1 MEDERQGTG
10 LVSSLPL
17 AASESTAP
25 DACTCCENNAG
36 PGGSRNERW
45 LRDSRY
51 ARWLAW
57 ASLAWMTAE
66 GAIGLVAGITA
77 GSIALTGW
85 ALGSVVE
92 GLASIIVV
100 WRFTGARTM
109 SESAERQA
117 QRGIAISFWLLA
129 PYIAIQAV
137 LDLAGR
143 HPAAT
148 TILGIALTASSVV
161 IMPALGI
168 TKQRLGQRLGSGATA
183 GEGIQNLM
191 CAAQAAA
198 VLVGLAVVAI
208 WPAGWPIDPVI
219 ALGIAAW
226 SAWEGRQA
234 WRGDG
239 CC

>member
-1 MEDERQGTG
+1 MEDERRGTG
-10 LVSSLPL
+10 PVSLLPL
-17 AASESTAP
+17 TAAGSVHS
-25 DACTCCENNAG
+25 DACSSCEDYAD
-36 PGGSRNERW
+36 PGSSRDEGW
-45 LRDSRY
+45 VQYSRY

-66 GAIGLVAGITA
+66 GTIGLVAGVTA
-77 GSIALTGW
+77 GSIALVGW
-85 ALGSVVE
+85 ALGSAVE

-109 SESAERQA
+109 SESAERRA
-117 QRGIAISFWLLA
+117 QRAVAISFWLLA
-129 PYIAIQAV
+129 PYIAIEAV
-137 LDLAGR
+137 HYLAG
-143 HPAAT
+143 HHQAAT
-148 TILGIALTASSVV
+148 TILGIALTASSVI
-161 IMPALGI
+161 IMPVLGI
-168 TKQRLGQRLGSGATA
+168 TKQRLGRRLGSGATA
-183 GEGIQNLM
+183 GEGTQNLM

-234 WRGDG
+234 WQGDS

>member
-1 MEDERQGTG
+1 MEDERHGTG

-17 AASESTAP
+17 AAAESTAP
-25 DACTCCENNAG
+25 DACTCCENSVG

-57 ASLAWMTAE
+57 ASLARMTAE
-66 GAIGLVAGITA
+66 GAIGLIAGITA

-85 ALGSVVE
+85 ALGSAVE

-109 SESAERQA
+109 SESAERRA
-117 QRGIAISFWLLA
+117 QRGVAISFWLLA
-129 PYIAIQAV
+129 PYIAIQAL
-137 LDLAGR
+137 LDLATH
-143 HPAAT
+143 HPAT
-148 TILGIALTASSVV
+148 TTVLGIALTAGSVV

-183 GEGIQNLM
+183 GEGMQNLM

-198 VLVGLAVVAI
+198 VLLGLAVVAI
-208 WPAGWPIDPVI
+208 WPAGWPVDPVI

-234 WRGDG
+234 WRGDD

>member
-10 LVSSLPL
+10 LVSPL
-17 AASESTAP
+17 ALAAAESRP
-25 DACTCCENNAG
+25 HDACTCCESGAG
-36 PGGSRNERW
+36 PGGSRDERW
-45 LRDSRY
+45 LRYTRY

-85 ALGSVVE
+85 ALGSAVE

-109 SESAERQA
+109 SQSAERRA
-117 QRGIAISFWLLA
+117 QRGVAVSFWVLA
-129 PYIAIQAV
+129 PYIAVQAV
-137 LDLAGR
+137 RDLAGG
-143 HPAAT
+143 HPATAT
-148 TILGIALTASSVV
+148 VLGIALTASSVV

-168 TKQRLGQRLGSGATA
+168 TKQRLGRRLGSGATA
-183 GEGIQNLM
+183 GEGTQNLM

-198 VLVGLAVVAI
+198 ILLGLAVVAI

-234 WRGDG
+234 WRGGD